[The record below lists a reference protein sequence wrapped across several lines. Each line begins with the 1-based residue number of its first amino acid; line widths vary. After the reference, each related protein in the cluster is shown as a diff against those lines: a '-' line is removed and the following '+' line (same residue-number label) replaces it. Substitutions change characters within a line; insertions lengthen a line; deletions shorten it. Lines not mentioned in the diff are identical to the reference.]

1 MRRRTLVMGAG
12 IAAGL
17 VAGLAAGL
25 VAAYG
30 ASGGDRPSQDA
41 GSGIHSTQDPRD
53 VATYWTEERRR
64 NATGG

>member
-1 MRRRTLVMGAG
+1 LIIGAG

-17 VAGLAAGL
+17 AAGLVAGL

-30 ASGGDRPSQDA
+30 ASAGGRPSQDA

-53 VATYWTEERRR
+53 VATYWTEERKR

>member
-1 MRRRTLVMGAG
+1 MRRRTLVIGAG

-17 VAGLAAGL
+17 VAGL

-30 ASGGDRPSQDA
+30 SSAAGRSSEDA
-41 GSGIHSTQDPRD
+41 GSGVHSTQNPRD